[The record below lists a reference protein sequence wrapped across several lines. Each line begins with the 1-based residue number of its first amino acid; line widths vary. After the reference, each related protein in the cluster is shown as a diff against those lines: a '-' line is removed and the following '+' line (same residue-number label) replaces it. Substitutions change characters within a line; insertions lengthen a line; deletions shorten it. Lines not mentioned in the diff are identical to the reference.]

1 MENRIKV
8 IGKSQNGVALG
19 VMKAYV
25 TMYPG
30 TTLADLRK
38 VFPNELAP
46 DKGGV
51 KEIFLPCKEAEAV
64 NLQSNTSLY
73 FVKDQRPILL
83 SNRQRVAV
91 SQIWT
96 SKSFSN
102 LIEVAAKLGIAVEL
116 DKDTDKD
123 VKETGYVLE
132 YLNGWKPATPKK
144 GCLGMA
150 ALLFIAGGC
159 TLFGLM
165 ELIYCLTK

>member
-30 TTLADLRK
+30 TTLDDLRK

-46 DKGGV
+46 DKGV

-150 ALLFIAGGC
+150 ALLVIAGGC

>member
-46 DKGGV
+46 DKGV

-96 SKSFSN
+96 SKSF
-102 LIEVAAKLGIAVEL
+102 AVEL

-150 ALLFIAGGC
+150 ALLVIAGGC

>member
-1 MENRIKV
+1 M
-8 IGKSQNGVALG
+8 
-19 VMKAYV
+19 
-25 TMYPG
+25 
-30 TTLADLRK
+30 ADLRK

-46 DKGGV
+46 DKGV

-64 NLQSNTSLY
+64 NLQSNASLY
-73 FVKDQRPILL
+73 FVKDQHPILL

-123 VKETGYVLE
+123 VKEV
-132 YLNGWKPATPKK
+132 
-144 GCLGMA
+144 
-150 ALLFIAGGC
+150 
-159 TLFGLM
+159 
-165 ELIYCLTK
+165 